1 MSNQNVEL
9 KTLSLVERKEYEEL
23 KKYYSIEAKR
33 LRQQKVFLGLA
44 VVMFIAAISA
54 FQFFEINV

>member
-54 FQFFEINV
+54 FQFFEISV